1 MSKRELVTTI
11 LLIFSVA
18 AIVTAIL
25 AGTRR
30 NEDIAEGIIEENV
43 FRLNDTLTNEMSNIP
58 DLLAMDKKVN
68 AYLRKW
74 HMKGASL
81 AITRGDS
88 LVYAKGYGWADEGN
102 GLEMTP
108 RHIMRM
114 ASVSKLITATGIMV
128 LHDRGELNIKD
139 TVFGPSGILN
149 DSTITAL
156 IKDKNYY
163 KITVEHLMRHQAGF
177 RRDPLFSSRDVK
189 HQLQLD
195 HAPEVEDFYKVV
207 LNRRLKFAPG
217 SWQSYSNFGYL
228 LLSKI
233 IEKVSGMPYDE
244 FIRTA
249 VLAPAGCYDMHIAG
263 TYYEDKRDNEV
274 RYYTHE
280 GDGKYIEEYTDS
292 DVMVERCYGGN
303 NIPLLSG
310 AGAWCGS
317 PAEIARFVASI
328 DGRPEVPDII
338 SKESVELMTGY
349 YDRDTFSLGWNDT
362 HPDKGWSRSGTLS
375 GTTALVKLFPDGE
388 CWVFISNTSTW
399 KGPRQANYTDAL
411 FKSLRQSFSSKLP
424 QRDMFNPDDLWIQM

>member
-1 MSKRELVTTI
+1 MNRKI
-11 LLIFSVA
+11 LLAIASVL
-18 AIVTAIL
+18 TL
-25 AGTRR
+25 AGVITVIVASGRK
-30 NEDIAEGIIEENV
+30 EIEHQEEKV
-43 FRLNDTLTNEMSNIP
+43 FRLNDTLTNEMSDIP
-58 DLLAMDKKVN
+58 ELQGLDRKIRS
-68 AYLRKW
+68 YLRKW

-88 LVYAKGYGWADEGN
+88 LVYAKGYGWADAEN
-102 GLEMTP
+102 GIEMSP
-108 RHIMRM
+108 RHILRM
-114 ASVSKLITATGIMV
+114 ASVSKLITAAGIMV
-128 LHDRGELNIKD
+128 LHDRGDLNIKD

-149 DSTITAL
+149 DSIFNSL
-156 IKDKNYY
+156 IKDKNYHR
-163 KITVEHLMRHQAGF
+163 ITVEHLMRHQGGF

-189 HQLQLD
+189 HQLRLD
-195 HAPEVEDFYKVV
+195 HAPVAEDFYKVV

-228 LLSKI
+228 LLSEI
-233 IEKVSGMPYDE
+233 IEKVSGLPYDE
-244 FIRTA
+244 FIIRE
-249 VLAPAGCYDMHIAG
+249 VLEPAGCYDMHIAG
-263 TYYEDKRDNEV
+263 TYYEDRRDNEV

-280 GDGKYIEEYTDS
+280 GDGKFIEEYTDS
-292 DVMVERCYGGN
+292 GIMVERCYGGN

-362 HPDKGWSRSGTLS
+362 HPSKGWSRSGTLS

-388 CWVFISNTSTW
+388 CWIFISNTSTW
-399 KGPRQANYTDAL
+399 KGPRQAKYTDAL
-411 FKSLRQSFSSKLP
+411 FRSCRELFSDKLP
-424 QRDMFNPDDLWIQM
+424 RRNMFEQDYRGI